1 MVLVA
6 TTVVVVIR
14 GNDGFKACIE
24 FSGDDK
30 EFQGITYDKSDRKQC
45 FQSSRY
51 VITGTNEYRQ
61 VLQCCSANSKN

>member
-30 EFQGITYDKSDRKQC
+30 EFQGITYDKVTSDRKQC

-61 VLQCCSANSKN
+61 FFNVAAQIL